1 MHAII
6 LHTNR
11 SYYDALEAA
20 EHSITVREL
29 IERLEQEDGDQKVIF
44 SNDNGYTYGT
54 VSEDDVDDKYIPEL
68 RKFKATGIEYDLDD
82 PEDEEEIAESKK
94 LPTEMVVE
102 AYEEDGVE
110 DEISDK
116 TGWLVKSI
124 ASITPL
130 EED

>member
-20 EHSITVREL
+20 ENSMTVREL
-29 IERLEQEDGDQKVIF
+29 IERLEQEDGDQKIIF

-54 VSEDDVDDKYIPEL
+54 IGEDDVDDKYIPEL
-68 RKFKATGIEYDLDD
+68 RTVKATGIEYGLDD
-82 PEDEEEIAESKK
+82 PEDEDEIADAKK
-94 LPTEMVVE
+94 LPTELVVTC
-102 AYEEDGVE
+102 YEKDEVE
-110 DEISDK
+110 DEICNE

-124 ASITPL
+124 ASITVV
-130 EED
+130 EE

>member
-20 EHSITVREL
+20 QHSITVREL
-29 IERLEQEDGDQKVIF
+29 IERLEQEDGNRKIIF

-68 RKFKATGIEYDLDD
+68 RKFKAVGIEYDLDD
-82 PEDEEEIAESKK
+82 PEDEDEVKASKK
-94 LPTEMVVE
+94 LPTEMVVTCYDTDE
-102 AYEEDGVE
+102 VE
-110 DEISDK
+110 DEICNE

-124 ASITPL
+124 ESITEV
-130 EED
+130 EE